1 MADRGHELTD
11 EILNNLETRIADEY
25 AVATRDMQRKLREY
39 MEKFK
44 AEDEKQ
50 KALLKAGKITKK
62 EYKDWRYRHMMVGK
76 RWEAMK
82 DVLAQDLEHASDI
95 ALKIAGEKMADVYA
109 LNANFATYQIEHDAK
124 IDTGFTLYN
133 HDTAE
138 YLLKDE
144 RQLMPGPSTRKAKEI
159 AANEAMQ
166 WDKQKIQSAVLQGVL
181 QGEGPHKV
189 AERLRQV
196 GQMGYNASV
205 RYARTMTTSAQNA
218 GRYNSFRRARDLGV
232 DLTIEWM
239 ATLDGRTRHAH
250 RMMHGQRTTVDEPFH
265 TPDGYTIYYPADSSG
280 MSDAPQ
286 QEIWNCFVGETVAAS
301 DSEIVRSY
309 KHKYSGELFHIKTS
323 RGVEFTCTPNHPIL
337 TPRGWI
343 AANALYEGDDILVT
357 RVGEF
362 DSSGLDPNINHVFPS
377 MKAIHQFMNML
388 PGKRASGLS
397 VNFHGDRATAN
408 VEVVSKKRFLRDNIN
423 SSSTKTSDEFRFKNA
438 GSFVFCKSHF
448 VPCLGRIY
456 ISALRLVRKGCE
468 SLTLFRRSLF
478 HAGVHRFGEIA
489 GRDSCVSEY
498 AIDNLPAMTDIRG
511 ELLDGLTGKVFTDNI
526 VAIDRQTR
534 RLFCHV
540 YNLQT
545 KNGYYFVRN
554 SISCGEGKS
563 NDNYYAIAKN
573 CRCTLRA
580 MVKGYERETIRNS
593 PKMEDMTFEEWV
605 DAKEIPD
612 TQADRKQFNDYKS
625 LLGRKA
631 PKTYREFQDIKY
643 NNPEQWQNLKKA
655 ASDKRR
661 AKKNGS

>member
-11 EILNNLETRIADEY
+11 EILNKLEARIADEY
-25 AVATRDMQRKLREY
+25 AVATRDMQRKFREY
-39 MEKFK
+39 MEKFE

-250 RMMHGQRTTVDEPFH
+250 RMMHGRRTTVDEPFY
-265 TPDGYTIYYPADSSG
+265 TPDGYTIYYPADCSG

-286 QEIWNCFVGETVAAS
+286 QEIW
-301 DSEIVRSY
+301 
-309 KHKYSGELFHIKTS
+309 
-323 RGVEFTCTPNHPIL
+323 
-337 TPRGWI
+337 
-343 AANALYEGDDILVT
+343 
-357 RVGEF
+357 
-362 DSSGLDPNINHVFPS
+362 
-377 MKAIHQFMNML
+377 
-388 PGKRASGLS
+388 
-397 VNFHGDRATAN
+397 
-408 VEVVSKKRFLRDNIN
+408 
-423 SSSTKTSDEFRFKNA
+423 
-438 GSFVFCKSHF
+438 
-448 VPCLGRIY
+448 
-456 ISALRLVRKGCE
+456 
-468 SLTLFRRSLF
+468 
-478 HAGVHRFGEIA
+478 
-489 GRDSCVSEY
+489 
-498 AIDNLPAMTDIRG
+498 
-511 ELLDGLTGKVFTDNI
+511 
-526 VAIDRQTR
+526 
-534 RLFCHV
+534 
-540 YNLQT
+540 
-545 KNGYYFVRN
+545 
-554 SISCGEGKS
+554 
-563 NDNYYAIAKN
+563 N

-580 MVKGYERETIRNS
+580 MVKGYERETIRSS
-593 PKMEDMTFEEWV
+593 PKMGDMTFEEWV

-631 PKTYREFQDIKY
+631 PKTYREFQNIKY